1 MTGVDCEQLFKKVE
15 ENLGVEPVT
24 VVCKRVKRGGR
35 ARGNRIWFS
44 CEVVAVH
51 EYVHAIQ
58 FSKITPTFFS
68 LFKSLVKSFF
78 RSMFYR
84 RSVNLVKAFQE
95 GFAEY
100 VTADVMGY
108 GENSILARERP
119 KILDAGRIGFATSF
133 FNSYLFGLEYYR
145 IIEKAFGRKYAVQ
158 VGLSSPREFKKAA
171 EEARKLLGVQLPDLV

>member
-1 MTGVDCEQLFKKVE
+1 MTDWMQLFKNVAEKLE
-15 ENLGVEPVT
+15 VEPVS
-24 VVCKRVKRGGR
+24 VVYKQVKRGGR

-58 FSKITPTFFS
+58 FTRYTPTIFS
-68 LFKSLVKSFF
+68 LLKSLVKSFF
-78 RSMFYR
+78 RSVFYR

-119 KILDAGRIGFATSF
+119 KILDAGRIRFATSF

-145 IIEKAFGRKYAVQ
+145 IIEKAFGRKFAVQ
-158 VGLSSPREFKKAA
+158 VGLSDPREFKKAA
-171 EEARKLLGVQLPDLV
+171 EEARKLLGTPLPDLV